1 MNWLRKQRWMGRLA
15 RILAAAFVIGAL
27 VVSPLR
33 LSVGRAEKSD
43 PPPEAPKDPL
53 SEMQDI
59 NMQIYSTQIKI
70 TRSKKEE
77 KKVLDALERTEQE
90 LDQTRDR
97 LGKIERDLQTSIRQV
112 AEAERLL
119 SDAEADLT
127 VANGE
132 MSQVQTRFAG
142 RVRAIY
148 EMGAFNYVELL
159 FTAEDFTDFM
169 IRLELLQRI
178 LEADVQLFQKLKAE
192 KTVVETE
199 KSKIEQRKAELERS
213 RARMASLRGE
223 TVNAVATM
231 EHLKTQREKQL
242 SAIQNERKMYE
253 AALAEEEE
261 TSKQLET
268 WLQQQGGSR
277 QEGAPPSTGSFLWPV
292 TGYKITSGFEW
303 RTHPI
308 FKVRSFH
315 TGFDLAVP
323 YGTPIQAAAGGR
335 VIFVGWKGGYGK
347 TVIIDHG
354 GGVTTLY
361 AHNSENLATVGEV
374 VRPGQVIARVGS
386 TGNSTGNHVHF
397 EVRED
402 GKPVNPREWLR

>member
-1 MNWLRKQRWMGRLA
+1 MTDVRVAAIRWVVAL
-15 RILAAAFVIGAL
+15 VIGAL
-27 VVSPLR
+27 FSLPLPA
-33 LSVGRAEKSD
+33 VTRAEKSA

-53 SEMQDI
+53 AEMQDI

-70 TRSKKEE
+70 TRKKKEE
-77 KKVLDALERTEQE
+77 QKVLAALERTEQE

-97 LGKIERDLQTSIRQV
+97 LARIERDLQTSIRQV
-112 AEAERLL
+112 AEAERRLAE
-119 SDAEADLT
+119 AEADLT

-132 MSQVQTRFAG
+132 MMEVQKHFSD

-178 LEADVQLFQKLKAE
+178 LESDVQLFQRVKAE
-192 KTVVETE
+192 KNVVEAE
-199 KSKIEQRKAELERS
+199 KSKIEQRKAELERY
-213 RARMASLRGE
+213 RARMASLRGD

-231 EHLKTQREKQL
+231 EQLQAQREKQL

-261 TSKQLET
+261 TSRQLET
-268 WLQQQGGSR
+268 WLQRQGGGR

-292 TGYKITSGFEW
+292 TGFKMTSGFEW
-303 RTHPI
+303 RVHPI
-308 FKVRSFH
+308 FRVRSFH

-354 GGVTTLY
+354 GGVT
-361 AHNSENLATVGEV
+361 
-374 VRPGQVIARVGS
+374 
-386 TGNSTGNHVHF
+386 
-397 EVRED
+397 
-402 GKPVNPREWLR
+402 